1 MVFNKKK
8 NIVIRIASTKY
19 IVQQN
24 KQILIY
30 KKLSLNFISLFDK
43 KIPGIL

>member
-8 NIVIRIASTKY
+8 KNIVVRIASTKH

-24 KQILIY
+24 K
-30 KKLSLNFISLFDK
+30 SNLNLQKVKFHKFI
-43 KIPGIL
+43 

>member
-8 NIVIRIASTKY
+8 IYIYIVIRIASTKH

-24 KQILIY
+24 K
-30 KKLSLNFISLFDK
+30 SNFNLQKVKFHKFI
-43 KIPGIL
+43 